1 MLLLSFPPTQTVSSQ
16 SLFWCWCSDNRL
28 LWSNVRPQL
37 LPVAALQE
45 APEGRQT
52 EQSWCRAGLTGQDP
66 SQPSQ
71 QCYNTVSSR
80 QVILTSLSSLLM
92 IWELLPA
99 SRISPFKFAIL
110 CKMFPQFLCCCS
122 LQPAPIFLLFCDL
135 LVRRGQTTG
144 LHSISA
150 CVTAQEEFLDSKV
163 TLYKIFR
170 GFLSFIFGKRSTIK
184 VVDFYPVD
192 FNVKI
197 NVGSVL

>member
-16 SLFWCWCSDNRL
+16 SLFWCWCSDNWL
-28 LWSNVRPQL
+28 LWSHVRPEL

-52 EQSWCRAGLTGQDP
+52 EQSWCGAGLTGQDP
-66 SQPSQ
+66 SQPSE
-71 QCYNTVSSR
+71 QCQNTTVSSR
-80 QVILTSLSSLLM
+80 QVILTSLPRLLL
-92 IWELLPA
+92 ISELRAA

-122 LQPAPIFLLFCDL
+122 LQPATIFLLFCDL
-135 LVRRGQTTG
+135 LVRRGQTAG

-163 TLYKIFR
+163 TVYKKIFR
-170 GFLSFIFGKRSTIK
+170 GFLSFIFGKGQLSKWLISSLLTLMWK
-184 VVDFYPVD
+184 
-192 FNVKI
+192 
-197 NVGSVL
+197 